1 MHDRGVT
8 VHPADWM
15 PLSVD
20 DLPDVYAPSADWC
33 DRADGNPVDTLNSEN

>member
-1 MHDRGVT
+1 MTGASRGT
-8 VHPADWM
+8 LRM